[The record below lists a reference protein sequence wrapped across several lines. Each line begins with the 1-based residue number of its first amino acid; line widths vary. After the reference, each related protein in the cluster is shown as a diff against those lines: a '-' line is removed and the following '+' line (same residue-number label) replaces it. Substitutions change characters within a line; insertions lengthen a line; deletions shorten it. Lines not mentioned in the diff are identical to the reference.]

1 MIYSKKTSKFQC
13 DVDAG
18 GWMYD
23 ILDEIAALLET
34 VHRGCQE
41 QDPEMADK
49 FRAYVQELTR
59 DGSMVWSPTG
69 SAPVDTTAAHYERL
83 CQAAEHFGLEA
94 QKSKVEEEMAELV
107 ELLPDCPEMD
117 EVLRMKRIEE
127 LADVYNMLDQL
138 CILWDCED
146 DVQLVAEW
154 KMIRTMQRIQSGY
167 YDEDKSNAH
176 A

>member
-13 DVDAG
+13 DIDADG
-18 GWMYD
+18 EMHD
-23 ILDEIAALLET
+23 ILDELAALLET
-34 VHRGCQE
+34 VHQQYQC
-41 QDPEMADK
+41 QDPDMADK
-49 FRAYVQELTR
+49 FQAYVQEMTR
-59 DGSMVWSPTG
+59 DDSTVWRP
-69 SAPVDTTAAHYERL
+69 SAIAPLDNTAAHYERL
-83 CQAAEHFGLEA
+83 CQAADYFGLEA
-94 QKSKVEEEMAELV
+94 QKSKTEEEMAELV
-107 ELLPDCPEMD
+107 ELLPDRPEPD